1 MLPCKQLGISSTQH
15 SSSREAS
22 RINTPRSTLGGESE
36 YRGFAGKKK
45 RVNRNR
51 RGESALSLQITI
63 AEWALALACDLWPGL
78 CG

>member
-1 MLPCKQLGISSTQH
+1 MNI
-15 SSSREAS
+15 
-22 RINTPRSTLGGESE
+22 GGSQE
-36 YRGFAGKKK
+36 KKK
-45 RVNRNR
+45 ENRNR